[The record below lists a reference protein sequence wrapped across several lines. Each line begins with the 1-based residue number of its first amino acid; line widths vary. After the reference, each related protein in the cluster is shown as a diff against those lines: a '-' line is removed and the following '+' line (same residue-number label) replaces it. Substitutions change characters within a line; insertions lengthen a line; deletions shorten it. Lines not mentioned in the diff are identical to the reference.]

1 MIAKLQNPNLAAGLS
16 VMISVALGVAVSW
29 RTLRA
34 ITEQA
39 LSAPAAPVT
48 EEFKRKGWDF
58 WTIEMENLS
67 VELKDERARLR
78 KQVELLDQ
86 RAARLTSEEKAFSQ
100 LRADVETLR
109 RQITDRVIEIK
120 ADESKNLKT
129 LAATYTTLSPKA
141 AVAIV
146 RELEDGTAVKILS
159 LMKPDVVGPI
169 FEEMGRAAQGD
180 AALAQRAALL
190 SEKLRLIKATKAA
203 GNSS

>member
-39 LSAPAAPVT
+39 LSAPAAPET
-48 EEFKRKGWDF
+48 AELKRKGWDF

-67 VELKDERARLR
+67 AELKDERARLR
-78 KQVELLDQ
+78 KQAELLDQ
-86 RAARLTSEEKAFSQ
+86 RASRLTSEEKAFAQ
-100 LRADVETLR
+100 LRADVEALR

-129 LAATYTTLSPKA
+129 LAATYATLSPKA
-141 AVAIV
+141 AMAIV

>member
-29 RTLRA
+29 RTLRV

-39 LSAPAAPVT
+39 LSAPAAPET
-48 EEFKRKGWDF
+48 EELKRKGWDF

-67 VELKDERARLR
+67 AELKDERARLR
-78 KQVELLDQ
+78 KQADLLDQ
-86 RAARLTSEEKAFSQ
+86 RAARLTSEEKAFAQ
-100 LRADVETLR
+100 LRSEVEALR

-129 LAATYTTLSPKA
+129 LAATYATLSPKA

-203 GNSS
+203 GNPS

>member
-1 MIAKLQNPNLAAGLS
+1 MIAKLQNPSLVAGLS
-16 VMISVALGVAVSW
+16 VMISVTLGVAVSW
-29 RTLRA
+29 RTLSS

-39 LSAPAAPVT
+39 LSAPVVPET
-48 EEFKRKGWDF
+48 EELKRKGWDF

-67 VELKDERARLR
+67 AELKDERARLR
-78 KQVELLDQ
+78 KQAELLDQ
-86 RAARLTSEEKAFSQ
+86 RAARLTSEEKAFAQ
-100 LRADVETLR
+100 LRSEVEAMR
-109 RQITDRVIEIK
+109 RQIADRVIEVK

-146 RELEDGTAVKILS
+146 RELEDNTAVKILS

-190 SEKLRLIKATKAA
+190 SEKLRLIKVTKA
-203 GNSS
+203 GNPS